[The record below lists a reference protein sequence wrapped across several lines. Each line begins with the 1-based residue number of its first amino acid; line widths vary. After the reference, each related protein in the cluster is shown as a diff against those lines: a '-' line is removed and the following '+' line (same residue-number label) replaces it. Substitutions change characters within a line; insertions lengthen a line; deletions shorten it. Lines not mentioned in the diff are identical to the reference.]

1 MHRRSHRRRSTLS
14 HCTMTLRFKLFVG
27 AATLFAA
34 LIGPAQAADPAVV
47 RIGVAQQGTGDPPV
61 FGGSPA
67 ATALLQHRVED
78 ALQPE
83 HIKVEWIFFKGAG
96 PAVNEALANKQLDFA
111 YQGDLPSVLGRANGL
126 KTHLLLASNVRTG
139 VYLAVP
145 PDSDIKSIKD
155 LKGKRVGIFRGTNL
169 QLVADNVL
177 KQNGLS
183 ERDLRVINLDTAASQ
198 AALASKGVDAVFLDY
213 SLFKL
218 QRQGLAK
225 IVYASRDDGVQFTR
239 QAHLLVLED
248 YERAHPDTVQKV
260 VTAVVQAAQ
269 WSSDETNRNALFAL
283 WAKSGVPVESWSSE
297 FANQSMKDRMSPLI
311 DPFLVARY
319 QAVADDAL
327 RLNLIRQPVSVNG
340 WFEPKYLDQALKSL
354 KLEAYWPR
362 FDATGK
368 PSGERLAENR

>member
-1 MHRRSHRRRSTLS
+1 MTRRSI
-14 HCTMTLRFKLFVG
+14 RFAG
-27 AATLFAA
+27 AATLLIA
-34 LIGPAQAADPAVV
+34 LSGVAHAEDPAVV
-47 RIGVAQQGTGDPPV
+47 RIGVAQQGIGDPPK

-83 HIKVEWIFFKGAG
+83 HVKVEWIFFKGAG

-145 PDSDIKSIKD
+145 PDSDIKSVKD

-177 KQNGLS
+177 KENGLG
-183 ERDLRVINLDTAASQ
+183 ERDLRVINLDTAAAQ

-225 IVYASRDDGVQFTR
+225 IVYASRDDGAQLTR
-239 QAHLLVLED
+239 QAHFLVLED
-248 YERAHPDTVQKV
+248 YERAHPDIVQKV

-269 WSSDETNRNALFAL
+269 WSSDESNRNALFAL
-283 WAKSGVPVESWSSE
+283 WAQSGVPTESWASE
-297 FANQSMKDRMSPLI
+297 YANQPMKDRMSPLI

-319 QAVADDAL
+319 QSVADDAL
-327 RLNLIRQPVSVNG
+327 RLNLIRQPVSVKG

-362 FDATGK
+362 FDASGK
-368 PSGERLAENR
+368 PAADRLAENR

>member
-1 MHRRSHRRRSTLS
+1 MKSSRTFCLITRNLIA
-14 HCTMTLRFKLFVG
+14 LFG
-27 AATLFAA
+27 AALLCSAHAA
-34 LIGPAQAADPAVV
+34 EPDVV
-47 RIGVAQQGTGDPPV
+47 RIGVAQQGAGDPPT

-67 ATALLQHRVED
+67 ATAQLQHRVEG
-78 ALQPE
+78 ALKPE
-83 HIKVEWIFFKGAG
+83 HVNVQWIFFKGAG
-96 PAVNEALANKQLDFA
+96 PAVNEALANKQIDFA

-126 KTHLLLASNVRTG
+126 KTHLLLASNVRAG

-145 PDSDIKSIKD
+145 PDSDIKGVKD

-177 KQNGLS
+177 KENGLT
-183 ERDLRVINLDTAASQ
+183 ERDLRVINLDTAAAQ

-225 IVYASRDDGVQFTR
+225 IVYASRDGGLQLTR
-239 QAHLLVLED
+239 QAHLLVLD
-248 YERAHPDTVQKV
+248 DFERAHPDTVQKV
-260 VTAVVQAAQ
+260 VTSVVQAAQ
-269 WSSDETNRNALFAL
+269 WSSDEANRSALFAL
-283 WAKSGVPVESWSSE
+283 WAKSGVPAESWQAEYAS
-297 FANQSMKDRMSPLI
+297 QPLKDRMSPLI

-340 WFEPKYLDQALKSL
+340 WFEPKYLDQAIKSL
-354 KLEAYWPR
+354 KLDGYWPR
-362 FDATGK
+362 FDASGK
-368 PSGERLAENR
+368 PQA

>member
-1 MHRRSHRRRSTLS
+1 MTSGFLFRALVATLS
-14 HCTMTLRFKLFVG
+14 AFVL
-27 AATLFAA
+27 TH
-34 LIGPAQAADPAVV
+34 AQAAEPPVV
-47 RIGVAQQGTGDPPV
+47 RIGVAQQGMGDPPT

-67 ATALLQHRVED
+67 ATAQLQHRVED

-96 PAVNEALANKQLDFA
+96 PAVNEALANKQIDFA

-177 KQNGLS
+177 KENGLT
-183 ERDLRVINLDTAASQ
+183 ERDLRVINLDTAAAQ
-198 AALASKGVDAVFLDY
+198 AALASKGIDAVFLDY

-225 IVYASRDDGVQFTR
+225 IVYASRDGGVQLTR
-239 QAHLLVLED
+239 QAHLLVLDDFEA
-248 YERAHPDTVQKV
+248 AHADVVQKV
-260 VTAVVQAAQ
+260 VTAVVRAAQ
-269 WSSDETNRNALFAL
+269 WQSDDTNRNATFTL
-283 WAKSGVPVESWSSE
+283 WAKSGVPVESWQEE
-297 FANQSMKDRMSPLI
+297 FPGEQLKERSSPLI

-319 QAVADDAL
+319 QAVANDAL
-327 RLNLIRQPVSVNG
+327 RLNLIRQPVSVDG
-340 WFEPKYLDQALKSL
+340 WFQPKYLDEALKSL
-354 KLEAYWPR
+354 KLESYWPR
-362 FDATGK
+362 LDASGK
-368 PSGERLAENR
+368 PLA

>member
-1 MHRRSHRRRSTLS
+1 MK
-14 HCTMTLRFKLFVG
+14 LRLLLKKLTITFG
-27 AATLFAA
+27 IFASATAFAA
-34 LIGPAQAADPAVV
+34 APEVV
-47 RIGVAQQGTGDPPV
+47 KIGVAQQGTGDPPV

-78 ALQPE
+78 AFKADGT
-83 HIKVEWIFFKGAG
+83 KVEWIFFKGAG
-96 PAVNEALANKQLDFA
+96 PAVNEALANKQIDFA

-126 KTHLLLASNVRTG
+126 KTRLLLASNVRAG

-145 PDSDIKSIKD
+145 PDSDIKSVKD

-177 KQNGLS
+177 KENGLS
-183 ERDLRVINLDTAASQ
+183 ERDLRVINLDSAASQ

-213 SLFKL
+213 NLFKL

-225 IVYASRDDGVQFTR
+225 IVYASRDGGLQLTR

-248 YERAHPDTVQKV
+248 FERAHPDVVQKV
-260 VTAVVQAAQ
+260 VTSVVQASQ
-269 WSSDETNRNALFAL
+269 WSSDEANRAALFDL
-283 WAKSGVPVESWSSE
+283 WAKSGVPAESWQSE
-297 FANQSMKDRMSPLI
+297 YANQQLKDRSSPLI

-340 WFEPKYLDQALKSL
+340 WFEPKYLDEALKTL
-354 KLEAYWPR
+354 KLQTYWPR
-362 FDATGK
+362 FDASGK
-368 PSGERLAENR
+368 PIAS